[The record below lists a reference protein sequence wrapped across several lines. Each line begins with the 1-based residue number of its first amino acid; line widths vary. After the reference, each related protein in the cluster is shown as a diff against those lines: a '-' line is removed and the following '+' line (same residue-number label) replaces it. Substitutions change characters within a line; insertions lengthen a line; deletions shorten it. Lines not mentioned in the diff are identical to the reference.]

1 MMKSI
6 PGKSTSKL
14 MIIFLSSILIPGF
27 ILAYFSIQTIAN
39 QKELT
44 EKRLLEDQ
52 AEIARE
58 ISDYFQRQLM
68 KYSSNFF
75 TQAESLYY
83 HSKYDFVSLDS
94 LSYVSQAF
102 IVNRHGEFRYPY
114 YIQNPQAIQNKSPK
128 FLEMIARAEKS
139 EFAESNLTKAIQLYQ
154 RARELAQNNIERAT
168 SLNGLARVFVK
179 LGNDKQALKYYK
191 MMAEFYGSTIDN
203 SGFPF
208 AYYAIHQM
216 IQLASTE
223 NLSQISSDIEL
234 ILSQILNGKI
244 PLTENTEFLLQ
255 EILSWLARENNGQ
268 SSISLGLSQQI
279 NSIQKLLNFVSQEG
293 NSIKQE
299 IIARNNLMTTQMFGK
314 YRAIT
319 SALKNQPVLYFIESI
334 SNESGFIGFK
344 IDLDKLKKQLLE
356 VDLQKDIAFPISLD
370 IISRDQISQVE
381 SNPFCTIKELSPLV
395 PLWRICIQ
403 PQDSRVVNKLILKR
417 RWIYGI
423 ALTFLIAGMFLGI
436 VLVLRDVSREQRL
449 ARLRSDFVS
458 NVSHELKTPLT
469 SIRMFAE
476 TMLLGRFQKKSVQQE
491 YLSIIVNE
499 SARLTRLINTVLE
512 FSKIE
517 KGKKQYYFKTINLS
531 EVIESAVK
539 AMEYFIKENGFE
551 LKAEID
557 PNITMIADADAI
569 EQAALNL
576 LSNAVKYSHDNKQIV
591 IRLWE
596 EDQSTYFQVSDR
608 GIGILEAKQKYIFD
622 KFYRAHSGNEK
633 DIGGAGLG
641 LTVVKHIVDAH
652 QGKIEVKSEVGKGST
667 FTIVLPKDIVSSQE
681 GN

>member
-1 MMKSI
+1 MIKTI
-6 PGKSTSKL
+6 PGKSISKL
-14 MIIFLSSILIPGF
+14 TIIFLSSILIPGF

-58 ISDYFQRQLM
+58 MSDYFQQQLI

-75 TQAESLYY
+75 AQAESLYF
-83 HSKYDFVSLDS
+83 HSKNAFASLDS
-94 LSYVSQAF
+94 LPFVSQAF
-102 IVNRHGEFRYPY
+102 VLNRQGEFKYPY
-114 YIQNPQAIQNKSPK
+114 YIRNPQAIQNKSPK

-139 EFAESNLTKAIQLYQ
+139 EFAESSLSKAIQLYQ
-154 RARELAQNNIERAT
+154 QAREIAQNKTERAMA
-168 SLNGLARVFVK
+168 LNGLARVSVK
-179 LGNDKQALKYYK
+179 LGNKKQAIKHYK
-191 MMAEFYGSTIDN
+191 MLAEFYGSTIDN

-223 NLSQISSDIEL
+223 NLFQISSDIEL
-234 ILSQILNGKI
+234 ILSQMSNGQI

-255 EILSWLARENNGQ
+255 EILSWLTKESNRQ

-279 NSIQKLLNFVSQEG
+279 NSIQKLLKFVTQEG

-299 IIARNNLMTTQMFGK
+299 IIARNDLMTAQTLGK
-314 YRAIT
+314 YRVIS
-319 SALKNQPVLYFIESI
+319 SARDNQPLLYFFESI
-334 SNESGFIGFK
+334 PGESEFIGFK
-344 IDLDKLKKQLLE
+344 IDLDTLKKQLLE
-356 VDLQKDIAFPISLD
+356 VDLQKDIAFPITLN

-381 SNPFCTIKELSPLV
+381 SKPFCTIKELSPNV

-403 PQDSRVVNKLILKR
+403 PQDSDVVNKLILKR

-423 ALTFLIAGMFLGI
+423 ALTFLIAGMLLGV

-476 TMLLGRFQKKSVQQE
+476 TMLLGRFQKKNVQQE

-499 SARLTRLINTVLE
+499 SARLTRLINTVLD

-517 KGKKQYYFKTINLS
+517 KGKKQYYFKAINLS

-551 LKAEID
+551 LKTEID
-557 PNITMIADADAI
+557 PDIETIADADAI

-576 LSNAVKYSHDNKQIV
+576 LSNAVKYSYNNKQIE

-596 EDQSTYFQVSDR
+596 EDQSIYFQVSDR
-608 GIGILEAKQKYIFD
+608 GIGIPESKQKYIFD
-622 KFYRAHSGNEK
+622 KFYRAYSGNEK

-652 QGKIEVKSEVGKGST
+652 QGKIELESAVGKGST
-667 FTIVLPKDIVSSQE
+667 FTIVLPHLIME
-681 GN
+681 RG